1 MSPHIQGSRYILIIS
16 DYFIKILQTI
26 PLTDQKAA
34 TVGCG
39 QLKGNCSGKNIIF
52 LFLLLIEYVAVMLR
66 KKNQIFY
73 MAL

>member
-1 MSPHIQGSRYILIIS
+1 MFLEVEEGVQDRDEEAVKVY
-16 DYFIKILQTI
+16 
-26 PLTDQKAA
+26 
-34 TVGCG
+34 
-39 QLKGNCSGKNIIF
+39 LKGNCSGKNIYIF